1 MSTAKKGNIVK
12 VHYTGML
19 ESGEIID
26 TSQDEDP
33 LQFTIGKGEV
43 ISGLEEAVIGMQEGE
58 SKKTKISSEKAY
70 GSHRKE
76 MVATVE
82 KEKFPQHIQPEVG
95 QRLKVVQSNGT
106 ATRVTVTEV
115 SGSKVTLDA
124 NHPLAGKNLI
134 FNITL
139 LEVV

>member
-43 ISGLEEAVIGMQEGE
+43 ISGLEEAVIGMEEGE

-95 QRLKVVQSNGT
+95 QRLKVVQPNGT

>member
-43 ISGLEEAVIGMQEGE
+43 ISGLEEAVIGMEEEE

-70 GSHRKE
+70 SSHRKE

-95 QRLKVVQSNGT
+95 QRLKGVQSNGT